1 MTAASFP
8 EVARLLNQRI
18 ERLAIDLLG
27 RPSKRNKTELRFGK
41 SGGIS
46 VMIGGPKAGE
56 WFDFRSGKG
65 GDGIEL
71 ICACKNL
78 DRPEALDF
86 GCEWLGLNSTN
97 GGKRNG
103 RTNGRGNGASH
114 FDDGA
119 DRLAKA
125 LTIARQ
131 SGPAKDTAAAE
142 YLALRGITSGEVLQL
157 PNIRWNPRA
166 WTQNGACFGAIV
178 FVATDDEG
186 NTRAVQQV
194 YLNAD
199 GEKARLAPTKR
210 TNGLLDGAAVRF
222 PGDANT
228 GAIILAEGAETG
240 LSIWHSTKQD
250 TWSLLGPN
258 FVNAPVPKGLTII
271 IARDADTTGSRADKK
286 VIADAEQLV
295 GRGFKVKIATPP
307 RYDELKKTDFN
318 DVLWREGEQAV
329 SRLIAEAVD
338 YVLPAATAVNHHD
351 TATSWSEPDLGVL
364 QLQRRTPPPLPF
376 EVFGSAWGGWIA
388 EAAEAAACPPD
399 YVAAPLL
406 AAGSAL
412 IGNARWAQASPG
424 WSEPPFLWVGAVGDS
439 GNGKSPGSDCLMR
452 DVLPEIE
459 RRMIADFPERLQLWR
474 AAQEYDKAIEEKWKS
489 EVRDAQKRN
498 TPPPLPPATT
508 AGHEPEPPRLRQHD
522 TTIEKVGS
530 LLCYSAPKGLL
541 ITRDELAGWIEGM
554 TNYNDAGRQFWLEAY
569 GGRPY
574 RVERQKLPEPIIV
587 PRLGVAV
594 SGGIQP
600 DKIADLIKGSDDGLL
615 ARFLWLWPEPVPFDI
630 GRQRPGASWAIQAL
644 DKLRELDLQPGDR
657 PGDPAR
663 PVMVPLEASA
673 IPLMQA
679 FGREMQTR
687 QRVAGGRM
695 RSALGKA
702 RGHVLRLSLTLEF
715 LWWCAEK
722 DSMAGP
728 PTRMSVNAFTGAA
741 RLVRDYFVPMAERT
755 YGDAVATEVERNA
768 STLAGWIVRE
778 RPKEVHV
785 RHLQRNVRLHGL
797 RTAADIHTA
806 AEFLV
811 DSDWLAAPPKT
822 EFGRGRALVA
832 YAVNPT
838 LWQHLD
844 EAGL

>member
-1 MTAASFP
+1 
-8 EVARLLNQRI
+8 
-18 ERLAIDLLG
+18 
-27 RPSKRNKTELRFGK
+27 
-41 SGGIS
+41 
-46 VMIGGPKAGE
+46 MIGGPKAGE

-71 ICACKNL
+71 ICMCKNFE
-78 DRPEALDF
+78 RSEALEF
-86 GCEWLGLNSTN
+86 ACEWLGSNSTN
-97 GGKRNG
+97 GSKPNG
-103 RTNGRGNGASH
+103 RASSH
-114 FDDGA
+114 GDGVGHSDDGA
-119 DRLAKA
+119 ERLAKA
-125 LTIARQ
+125 LTIVRQ
-131 SGPAKDTAAAE
+131 SEPAKGSAAAA
-142 YLALRGITSGEVLQL
+142 YLALRGLASREVLQL
-157 PNIRWNPRA
+157 PNIRWNPQA
-166 WTQNGACFGAIV
+166 WTQHGTRFGAIV

-194 YLNAD
+194 YLSPD
-199 GEKARLAPTKR
+199 GKKAPLALAKR

-222 PGDANT
+222 PGNTST

-258 FVNAPVPKGLTII
+258 FVKAPIPKCLTII
-271 IARDADTTGSRADKK
+271 IARDADPTGSPADKK
-286 VIADAEQLV
+286 VITDAELLV
-295 GRGFKVKIATPP
+295 SRGFKVKIATPP
-307 RYDELKKTDFN
+307 RYGDLKKTDFN
-318 DVLWREGEQAV
+318 DVLQREGERAV
-329 SRLIAEAVD
+329 ARLIAEAVD
-338 YVLPAATAVNHHD
+338 YVLPAATIANQHD
-351 TATSWSEPDLGVL
+351 TVTSWSEPDLGVL
-364 QLQRRTPPPLPF
+364 QLQRRTPPPLPL
-376 EVFGSAWGGWIA
+376 EVFGSAWGDWIV

-406 AAGSAL
+406 AAASAL
-412 IGNARWAQASPG
+412 IGNARWAQGSPG
-424 WSEPPFLWVGAVGDS
+424 WSEPPFLWVGTVGDS

-452 DVLPEIE
+452 DVLPEVE
-459 RRMIADFPERLQLWR
+459 HRMIADFPERQQLWR
-474 AAQEYDKAIEEKWKS
+474 AAQEYDKAAEEKWKS
-489 EVRDAQKRN
+489 EVRDARKRN

-508 AGHEPEPPRLRQHD
+508 AGHEPELPRLRQHD

-541 ITRDELAGWIEGM
+541 ITRDELAGRIEGM
-554 TNYNDAGRQFWLEAY
+554 INYNDAGRRFWLEAY

-600 DKIADLIKGSDDGLL
+600 DKIADLIKGPDDGLL
-615 ARFLWLWPEPVPFDI
+615 ARFLWLWPEPVPFHI
-630 GRQRPGASWAIQAL
+630 GGQPPGGSWAIQAL

-657 PGDPAR
+657 TGDPAR
-663 PVMVPLEASA
+663 PMMVPLEASE
-673 IPLMQA
+673 ISLMQT
-679 FGREMQTR
+679 FGQEMQAR

-702 RGHVLRLSLTLEF
+702 RGHVLRLSLGFEF

-728 PTRMSVNAFTGAA
+728 PTRISANAFTEAA

-755 YGDAVATEVERNA
+755 YGDAGATKVERNA
-768 STLAGWIVRE
+768 SMLAGWIVRE
-778 RPKEVHV
+778 RPNEVHV
-785 RHLQRNVRLHGL
+785 RYLQRNVRLHGL

-811 DSDWLAAPPKT
+811 DADWLAAPPKT

-844 EAGL
+844 QGGL